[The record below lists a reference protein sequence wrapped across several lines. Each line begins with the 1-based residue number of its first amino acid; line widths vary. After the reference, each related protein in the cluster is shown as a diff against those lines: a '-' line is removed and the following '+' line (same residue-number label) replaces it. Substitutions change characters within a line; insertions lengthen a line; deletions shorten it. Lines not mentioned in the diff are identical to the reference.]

1 MLRCPLCLS
10 DLSKNRID
18 IAVGLGRAQKISHIT
33 PDEIPAFLQKHKDLR
48 FEALRKGPLVRHRG
62 CAALHPYYSV
72 EDRPPIPAK
81 EQYAAKSGT
90 IQVDHWLLARLRDLV
105 TDREHYVLN
114 DLEKEMWYPLA
125 LFLAVNPDGFEN
137 PVRGASIK
145 LSGAKDAGK
154 SLLSTM
160 LVLPAHYL
168 GHHGVRAG
176 STIRTA
182 DNYVYASPELGL
194 DRPQTPFVGAFAPL
208 CLLTKEKS
216 EATYTEPT
224 RKLTSNVRS
233 LIFREG
239 AANQGGNVSVF
250 GALITSLLGRGQA
263 DIFCLTIY
271 DTAGEQAQ
279 GLDIAMDEIDR
290 HVDVSV
296 VVMDATRMPH
306 FGWSGDVEV
315 LNAAL
320 DQLQTAVQQGL
331 RTCLVMTK
339 LDIVPHQDG
348 QLASLMQRIVS
359 GNLNQDGDHEK
370 DMTLQWLRR
379 QGHRPAERKLAEIL
393 SSHPEIA
400 VRFVWTAMDQ
410 LEWKNRATPPT
421 FGIQR
426 LVRWCLTT
434 VAH

>member
-1 MLRCPLCLS
+1 M
-10 DLSKNRID
+10 
-18 IAVGLGRAQKISHIT
+18 
-33 PDEIPAFLQKHKDLR
+33 
-48 FEALRKGPLVRHRG
+48 RHPG
-62 CAALHPYYSV
+62 CAALHPYYSIQ
-72 EDRPPIPAK
+72 DRIPIPDK
-81 EQYAAKSGT
+81 EQYVSGT
-90 IQVDHWLLARLRDLV
+90 VTKWVDHWLLARLRDLV
-105 TDREHYVLN
+105 DDRQTHVLQ
-114 DLEKEMWYPLA
+114 DFEREMWYPLA
-125 LFLAVNPDGFEN
+125 LLLAVNPDGFQST
-137 PVRGASIK
+137 VRGASIK
-145 LSGAKDAGK
+145 LSGAKVAGK

-160 LVLPAHYL
+160 LVLPEHYL
-168 GHHGVRAG
+168 GHPGVRAG
-176 STIRTA
+176 STIRTV
-182 DNYVYASPELGL
+182 DNYVYASPVL
-194 DRPQTPFVGAFAPL
+194 DLARPQTPFVETFAPL
-208 CLLTKEKS
+208 WLLSAEES
-216 EATYTEPT
+216 EMNYTQPT
-224 RKLTSNVRS
+224 PILTSNVRS

-239 AANQGGNVSVF
+239 AANQGGKVAPLE
-250 GALITSLLGRGQA
+250 ALITSLFGRGQA

-271 DTAGEQAQ
+271 DTAGEQSERFDPEML
-279 GLDIAMDEIDR
+279 GIDR

-296 VVMDATRMPH
+296 VVMDATRMPQ
-306 FGWSGDVEV
+306 FGGTEV
-315 LNAAL
+315 GGLNATF
-320 DQLQTAVQQGL
+320 DQLQNAVQEGL

-339 LDIVPHQDG
+339 LDIVRPQDG